1 MSPPDSDRMVGTGG
15 YHTRTS
21 DAKCR
26 VQGGVYLQDG
36 RTQRQNFAQNG
47 SQKLFCPGPEASDL
61 VTKISTG
68 IFEPWG
74 NYQKQ
79 QKAAKSGGN
88 PNQLT
93 VE

>member
-21 DAKCR
+21 YAKCR

-47 SQKLFCPGPEASDL
+47 SQKLFCPGPGLRFSNKNFNGQSVD
-61 VTKISTG
+61 G
-68 IFEPWG
+68 
-74 NYQKQ
+74 
-79 QKAAKSGGN
+79 
-88 PNQLT
+88 
-93 VE
+93 